1 MKYLNAMRSLIVPLT
16 VVCLASAVIAFLMP
30 HGFGSVFA
38 ACTIVS
44 ACLIGVLCLVC
55 AVLMTAEKHHHHT
68 AA

>member
-1 MKYLNAMRSLIVPLT
+1 M
-16 VVCLASAVIAFLMP
+16 CLASAVIAFLMP

-44 ACLIGVLCLVC
+44 ACLIGALCLAC
-55 AVLMTAEKHHHHT
+55 AVLMTAEKHHHT